1 MYGLGHGGNRGL
13 NAAFAFAK
21 ELRSTLA
28 PEASLADIIAFIGK
42 CSIERGLSNGGR
54 IVVID
59 YRDGRIDCDHP
70 ESTDNDILLPHGRIA
85 NTSKFLCEIFPTM
98 TTRESVALM
107 GMTSAFQAARNLALE
122 STAGPSLAD
131 MIAFI
136 GKSALENACSKA
148 GCQSLGQL
156 HPEISGFSGQWDRV
170 PVDIDN
176 GYFRNML

>member
-1 MYGLGHGGNRGL
+1 MYGLGHGRNRGL

-98 TTRESVALM
+98 TTRESVALL
-107 GMTSAFQAARNLALE
+107 GAH
-122 STAGPSLAD
+122 
-131 MIAFI
+131 
-136 GKSALENACSKA
+136 
-148 GCQSLGQL
+148 SLGRL
-156 HPEISGFSGQWDRV
+156 HEHLSGFLGPLDASPSVLDT
-170 PVDIDN
+170 
-176 GYFRNML
+176 GYFRNMLSSG

>member
-1 MYGLGHGGNRGL
+1 MPHHQFWTRGTFVTCSLQGDCIGG
-13 NAAFAFAK
+13 
-21 ELRSTLA
+21 
-28 PEASLADIIAFIGK
+28 
-42 CSIERGLSNGGR
+42 CNGC
-54 IVVID
+54 ID
-59 YRDGRIDCDHP
+59 LTNP
-70 ESTDNDILLPHGRIA
+70 AIL
-85 NTSKFLCEIFPTM
+85 
-98 TTRESVALM
+98 

-148 GCQSLGQL
+148 GHTVSVEFLTWRIDCDDVDLPPPDDDLPPSDMTDAVSYLRRQFPDVNTTEAVALMGCHSLGQL